1 MHFQIILQNP
11 WVTAG
16 PWVTF
21 SRFLKCFYMFPGD
34 PPIPP
39 PPPHTH
45 TTHTHT
51 HTHTPHTH
59 THTVTSLQRLYERN
73 VLKWSSSHT
82 VRVLSDRCASASASG
97 RVLPFLS
104 WLEDIFTHY
113 VHSCLPVSSGSL
125 SLECK
130 SSKPAVTLHREAPA
144 SLLALSLS
152 LSLSFSRL
160 NSFNTEATWTC
171 LSIQNVTLILFI
183 TNLLYV

>member
-1 MHFQIILQNP
+1 
-11 WVTAG
+11 
-16 PWVTF
+16 
-21 SRFLKCFYMFPGD
+21 MFPGD

-45 TTHTHT
+45 T
-51 HTHTPHTH
+51 HTH

-82 VRVLSDRCASASASG
+82 VRVLSDRCAPAFASG

-130 SSKPAVTLHREAPA
+130 SSKPAATLHREAPA
-144 SLLALSLS
+144 SFSPSLLFSLSLSSLS
-152 LSLSFSRL
+152 LSLSPGWIHSTLRL
-160 NSFNTEATWTC
+160 LEHVWVFRMSLSFFLSQTC
-171 LSIQNVTLILFI
+171 FMCK
-183 TNLLYV
+183 